1 MRQALLLGVAL
12 AFGAT
17 ASACAPAATA
27 TDSPPPTVQ
36 GRSAASVTAKFGPPE
51 IRQQSDGRTAYL
63 WTSATRAPATPVPST
78 RVSYATGRPNTI
90 ETLSYPDPP
99 EMESC
104 TLRAVVDGAGQIV
117 SSDWEG
123 SRAGCHAMSQRLT
136 SP

>member
-12 AFGAT
+12 AFGAA
-17 ASACAPAATA
+17 ASACAPAVTA
-27 TDSPPPTVQ
+27 DSPPPTVQ

-51 IRQQSDGRTAYL
+51 IRQQSDGRAAYL
-63 WTSATRAPATPVPST
+63 WTSQTRAPATPVPST

-104 TLRAVVDGAGQIV
+104 TLRATVDSAGQIV
-117 SSDWEG
+117 SGDWDG
-123 SRAGCHAMSQRLT
+123 SRVGCHDMQRKLT

>member
-1 MRQALLLGVAL
+1 MRATLAVAAALVA
-12 AFGAT
+12 A
-17 ASACAPAATA
+17 ACAAPPAGLEA
-27 TDSPPPTVQ
+27 PLPTLS
-36 GRSAASVTAKFGPPE
+36 GRSAASVTAQFGPPE
-51 IRQQSDGRTAYL
+51 IRQQSDGRTAYV
-63 WTSATRAPATPVPST
+63 WRSAIRAPATPVPST

-117 SSDWEG
+117 SSDWDG
-123 SRAGCHAMSQRLT
+123 SRAGCNAMSRKLT